1 MSANY
6 TKQQQPSRKKIKE
19 YTLVCCRK
27 NKHTAYVSTKPT
39 ISSARD
45 YYETTGRVSFF
56 SFFLGVGHRVIVCR
70 VYSLYLK

>member
-6 TKQQQPSRKKIKE
+6 TKTTTAFKKEKIKE

-27 NKHTAYVSTKPT
+27 NKHTAYVSTEPT

-45 YYETTGRVSFF
+45 YYEATGRVSFL
-56 SFFLGVGHRVIVCR
+56 FFPWGWGIGL
-70 VYSLYLK
+70 